1 MVGNKIDLAPARR
14 VVPLMKT
21 HEYVARVLGGE
32 YAVHE
37 VSAKDD
43 EGQLMLHYTLIFSSY

>member
-1 MVGNKIDLAPARR
+1 VVGNKIDLAPTHR
-14 VVPLMKT
+14 VVPLRRT
-21 HEYVARVLGGE
+21 QEYVARVLGSE

-43 EGQLMLHYTLIFSSY
+43 EGLLGGTF